1 MSWPSEHC
9 EFQLSSGCPG
19 TAKQPNA
26 TPEST
31 MPALKMSGY
40 APASTLVIIAPEDV
54 PTAKTRSGS
63 TPQLAIAK
71 RAADA
76 IPIESP
82 PPLCVRV
89 ASDETSQQVPEWG

>member
-1 MSWPSEHC
+1 
-9 EFQLSSGCPG
+9 
-19 TAKQPNA
+19 
-26 TPEST
+26 

-40 APASTLVIIAPEDV
+40 APASTLVIMAPEDV
-54 PTAKTRSGS
+54 PTAKTRFAS

-76 IPIESP
+76 MPRESP
-82 PPLCVRV
+82 PPLWVSV